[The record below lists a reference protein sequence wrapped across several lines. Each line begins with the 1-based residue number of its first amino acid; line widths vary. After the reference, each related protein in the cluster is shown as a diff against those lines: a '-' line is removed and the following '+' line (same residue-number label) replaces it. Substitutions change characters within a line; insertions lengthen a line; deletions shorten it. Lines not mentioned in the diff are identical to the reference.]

1 MSNRY
6 RTARQSL
13 PLTAWI
19 IGAAVAACVVGFG
32 IKFLMVKYQ
41 IFQGGKTVKEM
52 EVRLSRLITSNEDL
66 QAKVDTL
73 TARPELKKKHAAGY
87 IKMRE
92 ILDEKDVIHA
102 GRDDRRLEWK
112 GGTATLTAG
121 RPADVATKIADE
133 DEGGSR

>member
-6 RTARQSL
+6 KTAKQSL

-32 IKFLMVKYQ
+32 VKFLMVKYQ
-41 IFQGGKTVKEM
+41 IFQGGRTVKEM

-87 IKMRE
+87 LKMRE
-92 ILDEKDVIHA
+92 IVEEKDVIHP
-102 GRDDRRLEWK
+102 GRDDRRVEWK
-112 GGTATLTAG
+112 SGVATLTNG
-121 RPADVATKIADE
+121 RPAETVAKKSEE
-133 DEGGSR
+133 DDGGTR